1 MFLMNDY
8 ENKKISPSSKKDAVA
23 LKKDEQNRKEA
34 IKKDIDT
41 ILKVTEEQNK
51 ALRKIMKKR

>member
-1 MFLMNDY
+1 MNDY